1 MIKKIKIE
9 QLRPGVFVHDFNCD
23 WAGENILIDKALI
36 RSQEAVDIICSW
48 GIKEVYI
55 DTDRG
60 VDVESA
66 RDAGEV
72 QQETD
77 KNLHDLA
84 VNEENVP
91 SPSVSFQEE
100 VQAARK
106 ISNEAFDTIQEAMQ
120 AVQEGAPVDIDSTFK
135 LVEKMRL
142 SINRNKDA
150 LILLTRIRKKDEYTL
165 AHSVSVSALMLSFS
179 NFCGMPHDM
188 TMNLATGA
196 LLHDIGKT
204 RIPSR
209 ILNKPG
215 KLTPN
220 EFDLMKKHAEYSA
233 EILEASA
240 ELPSEAYDIALHHHE
255 RFDGTGYP
263 HRLKGRGIEFGS
275 RMTAICD
282 VYDAITSVRCYK
294 SGLDRVEGLRKLY
307 EWSDHHFDKKL
318 TYQFIQTIGVY
329 PVGTCVRL
337 EDELTAVVVGSTENV
352 LQPVVR
358 VFYDDKKGESMQV
371 LEMDLSVNGVNVAG
385 YDPPE
390 TWSTSKQ
397 ETFQKNK
404 RALSP
409 FH

>member
-23 WAGENILIDKALI
+23 WAGENILISKALI
-36 RSQEAVDIICSW
+36 RSQEAVDIIRSW

-55 DTDRG
+55 DTERG
-60 VDVESA
+60 LDVENAKDIVDVQQ
-66 RDAGEV
+66 DA
-72 QQETD
+72 D
-77 KNLHDLA
+77 KKLHDLA
-84 VNEENVP
+84 IDEAP

-100 VQAARK
+100 VQKARK

-120 AVQEGAPVDIDSTFK
+120 SVQEGKQIDVESTFH
-135 LVEKMRL
+135 LVEKMKQ

-165 AHSVSVSALMLSFS
+165 AHSVSVSALMLSFC
-179 NFCGMPHDM
+179 NFCGMPNDV

-204 RIPSR
+204 KIPDR

-215 KLTPN
+215 KLTEN
-220 EFDLMKKHAEYSA
+220 EWTLSCLTGGPGLDGSIYRADL
-233 EILEASA
+233 
-240 ELPSEAYDIALHHHE
+240 PPEAYDIALHHHE

-263 HRLKGRGIEFGS
+263 HGLKGRGIEFGS
-275 RMTAICD
+275 RMTSICD

-318 TYQFIQTIGVY
+318 TYQFIQSIGVY

-337 EDELTAVVVGSTENV
+337 EDELTAVVVGSTYNV

-358 VFYDDKKGESMQV
+358 VFYDDKRGESMEV
-371 LEMDLSVNGVNVAG
+371 LEMDLSVNGINVAG

-390 TWSTSKQ
+390 TWSNAKQ

-404 RALSP
+404 RALNP